1 MGLGNERY
9 SAVVWL
15 PYRSAMGMFSEL
27 RARGM
32 PALVRPRARATRAH
46 TRACTCASKCAQA
59 PTPTLAPTQ
68 VPSPNF
74 LARLILHSNYTFFDL
89 TKSEASVHLTPQS
102 GHGARLAELGSHP
115 WQSVKDPLLLE
126 RWVARAVYYSLHHTV
141 LFNSW
146 QDLADLLMTFDF
158 DTNSKEVL
166 SQNSAD
172 VQAIARSWAA
182 VFVDIAR
189 LQQPLMGM

>member
-1 MGLGNERY
+1 M
-9 SAVVWL
+9 
-15 PYRSAMGMFSEL
+15 
-27 RARGM
+27 
-32 PALVRPRARATRAH
+32 
-46 TRACTCASKCAQA
+46 QA
-59 PTPTLAPTQ
+59 PVGNLW
-68 VPSPNF
+68 V
-74 LARLILHSNYTFFDL
+74 RDVHVHVHSDKKSD
-89 TKSEASVHLTPQS
+89 TK
-102 GHGARLAELGSHP
+102 R
-115 WQSVKDPLLLE
+115 PLLLE